1 MAEKRE
7 SNKGL
12 SVKVDVDVS
21 DALKSLKALKRETN
35 DVIKG
40 LDTLTR
46 SLQETR
52 LISLFTTAELQ
63 DELIKRTGVKEYVID
78 AHGRGAKIQID
89 NGHEVGMVLVEGPA
103 RIIVNT
109 D

>member
-1 MAEKRE
+1 MADKRE

-21 DALKSLKALKRETN
+21 DALKGLKALKRETN
-35 DVIKG
+35 GVIKG

-52 LISLFTTAELQ
+52 LISLFTTAELHE
-63 DELIKRTGVKEYVID
+63 ELAKRAGVKGYVID
-78 AHGRGAKIQID
+78 AHGGTAEIRID
-89 NGHEVGMVLVEGPA
+89 NSYEGGAFVIEGPA
-103 RIIVNT
+103 KIIVNT